1 MQTETGE
8 SVASMNRRE
17 DAEKMPMVLSAL
29 RDGAVLRVHH
39 KIRRVATEGLPE
51 KDIRNGRTISFAG
64 LRRLER
70 DGVVVPCGVDR
81 YMLAPTE

>member
-8 SVASMNRRE
+8 SVASMYSRE
-17 DAEKMPMVLSAL
+17 DAERMPMILSAL

-39 KIRRVATEGLPE
+39 KTRRVATEGLDE
-51 KDIRNGRTISFAG
+51 RDIRNGRTISFAS

-81 YMLAPTE
+81 YMHAKEE